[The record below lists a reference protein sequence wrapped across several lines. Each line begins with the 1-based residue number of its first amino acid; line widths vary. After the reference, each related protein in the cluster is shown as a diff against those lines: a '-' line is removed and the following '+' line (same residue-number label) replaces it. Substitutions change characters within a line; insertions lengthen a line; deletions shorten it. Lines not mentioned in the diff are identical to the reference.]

1 MNQGNRYD
9 AVRAQLAR
17 AQRQAQSPVVA
28 AWQRVQALVRRQPV
42 RTYGSRLRRP

>member
-9 AVRAQLAR
+9 ALRAQLAR
-17 AQRQAQSPVVA
+17 AQRQAQSPVA
-28 AWQRVQALVRRQPV
+28 AAVQRLRALVKGQPV